1 MALPANRTQAAVL
14 SLGVGG
20 EGGYDGSR
28 FVMTDVG
35 LPGAVPGPLNGSSY
49 PFADRQVSGQGS
61 WIAAVPGSATAY
73 RNHAHDQ
80 SLQAAPCCSET
91 LSKTCDTGLM
101 RYAPIQSDESDRL
114 SALQQYDLIGCDVD
128 LSLDTIITLARNLFQ
143 VPIATVSLVGE
154 DKQVFFG
161 AQGLTVCET
170 GRDVSFCAHA
180 IGKPEVF
187 VVPDARLDPRFA
199 DNPLVTGDPH
209 IRFYAGVPLR
219 SPTGHDIGTLCIIDR
234 QPRVGFSDADKATLR
249 MLSTLVLE
257 KLELRRLEVAREQ
270 GQSRFENIAAT
281 SPDGIICADDKGLI
295 TFWNAAAE
303 QLFGYSTKEATG
315 GSIDLIVPAA
325 MRGGHGKG
333 LHRVAAGGK
342 PRLIGTSVE
351 LDAEHRSGRIFPI
364 ELSLSMWHDRGL
376 ANFGAIIRDMTERR
390 ANEDRLYRLA
400 HLDALTGLPNR
411 SLLFSRIAERI
422 AERTPMTV
430 MLLDLD
436 GFKAVNDTLGHSAG
450 DKVLQQVAKRIV
462 GCVRVGDTVARLGGD
477 EFAILCRSS
486 MDTASLSNELGC
498 LLSSI
503 ASPVDVDGHQVTIG
517 TSIGVAHFPDH
528 GEHAEDLLSAADLAL
543 YQAKADG
550 RLCYRFFEPKLRDR
564 ATQGRMLDG
573 ELRRA
578 TTRGEFK
585 LFYQPQVSID
595 DGLLV
600 GAEALLRWQHP
611 TRGLLSPHAFLAG
624 LEASTIAEEAG
635 EWIIDTAIAQAA
647 AWRRRRPDFTM
658 AVNLFG
664 AQFRDGQLAT
674 KVLTALQRH
683 GLPPQSLELEI
694 TENIILRHDDTMMLP
709 LRRLRDEG
717 VNIAFDDFGTGYA
730 SLSMLKRYPLTK
742 LKIDRSFTIDL
753 DGGEIGGA
761 IVNAIISMAR
771 SLSLKVIA
779 EGVETRWQADLLRAA
794 GCNLAQGYLY
804 GVPEDAAAFERV
816 HMGRVL
822 GLAA

>member
-1 MALPANRTQAAVL
+1 MMSAPVLPNE
-14 SLGVGG
+14 G
-20 EGGYDGSR
+20 E
-28 FVMTDVG
+28 
-35 LPGAVPGPLNGSSY
+35 
-49 PFADRQVSGQGS
+49 
-61 WIAAVPGSATAY
+61 
-73 RNHAHDQ
+73 
-80 SLQAAPCCSET
+80 
-91 LSKTCDTGLM
+91 
-101 RYAPIQSDESDRL
+101 RL
-114 SALQQYDLIGCDVD
+114 SALQQYDLIGSDVD
-128 LSLDTIITLARNLFQ
+128 LGLETVITLARNLFQ
-143 VPIATVSLVGE
+143 VPIATVSLVGD
-154 DKQVFFG
+154 DKQFFLG
-161 AQGLTVCET
+161 AQGLPVCET

-180 IGKPEVF
+180 LGRSEVF
-187 VVPDARLDPRFA
+187 VVADARADPRFA
-199 DNPLVTGDPH
+199 DNPLVTGEPH

-219 SPTGHDIGTLCIIDR
+219 SPVGQDVGTLCIIDR

-249 MLSTLVLE
+249 MLSTFVLE

-281 SPDGIICADDKGLI
+281 SPDGIICIDDKGLV

-303 QLFGYSTKEATG
+303 QLFGHSAQEATG
-315 GSIDLIVPAA
+315 GNIDLIVPAA
-325 MRGGHGKG
+325 MRGGHGEG

-342 PRLIGTSVE
+342 PRLIGTSVK

-390 ANEDRLYRLA
+390 ANEERLHRLA

-411 SLLFSRIAERI
+411 SQLFSRIAEQI
-422 AERTPMTV
+422 TVGEPMTV

-450 DKVLQQVAKRIV
+450 DKVLQQVAGRIV
-462 GCVRVGDTVARLGGD
+462 ECVRAGDTVARLGGD
-477 EFAILCRSS
+477 EFAVLRPSCPGGK
-486 MDTASLSNELGC
+486 SLADELGC
-498 LLSSI
+498 LLRSVASSL
-503 ASPVDVDGHQVTIG
+503 DVDGHQVTIG
-517 TSIGVAHFPDH
+517 TSIGVACFPDH
-528 GEHAEDLLSAADLAL
+528 GEQAEDLLSAADLAL

-595 DGLLV
+595 DGRLI

-611 TRGLLSPHAFLAG
+611 TRGLLSPHDFLAG
-624 LEASTIAEEAG
+624 LEASTVAEEAG
-635 EWIIDTAIAQAA
+635 EWIIATAIRQAA
-647 AWRRRRPDFTM
+647 IWRRRWPAFTM

-664 AQFRDGQLAT
+664 AQFRDGHLADKVLAT
-674 KVLTALQRH
+674 LQRH
-683 GLPPQSLELEI
+683 RLPPQALELEI
-694 TENIILRHDDTMMLP
+694 TENIILRHDDTMMAP
-709 LRRLRDEG
+709 LRHLRDAG

-730 SLSMLKRYPLTK
+730 SLSLLKRYPLTK
-742 LKIDRSFTIDL
+742 LKIDRSFTTDL

-804 GVPEDAAAFERV
+804 GVPEDAEAFERFQ
-816 HMGRVL
+816 GARVL
-822 GLAA
+822 DVAA

>member
-1 MALPANRTQAAVL
+1 M
-14 SLGVGG
+14 
-20 EGGYDGSR
+20 
-28 FVMTDVG
+28 M
-35 LPGAVPGPLNGSSY
+35 
-49 PFADRQVSGQGS
+49 
-61 WIAAVPGSATAY
+61 
-73 RNHAHDQ
+73 H
-80 SLQAAPCCSET
+80 
-91 LSKTCDTGLM
+91 
-101 RYAPIQSDESDRL
+101 APILPHESERL
-114 SALQQYDLIGCDVD
+114 SALQQYELIGSDVD

-143 VPIATVSLVGE
+143 VPIATVSLVAE
-154 DKQVFFG
+154 EKQVFFG
-161 AQGLTVCET
+161 AQGLDVCET

-180 IGKPEVF
+180 LGRPEVF
-187 VVPDARLDPRFA
+187 VVSDARLDPRFA
-199 DNPLVTGDPH
+199 DNPLVTGEPH

-219 SPTGHDIGTLCIIDR
+219 SPVGHDIGTLCIIDS

-281 SPDGIICADDKGLI
+281 SPDGIICADHEGLI
-295 TFWNAAAE
+295 TFWNTAAE
-303 QLFGYSTKEATG
+303 KLFGYSATEATG

-333 LHRVAAGGK
+333 LHRVAAGGR

-351 LDAEHRSGRIFPI
+351 LDAEHRSGRTFPI

-411 SLLFSRIAERI
+411 SLLFSRIAEQL
-422 AERTPMTV
+422 ALNQPMTIL
-430 MLLDLD
+430 LLDLD

-450 DKVLQQVAKRIV
+450 DKVLQQVARRIV
-462 GCVRVGDTVARLGGD
+462 ECVRPGDTVARLGGD
-477 EFAILCRSS
+477 EFAVLRPSC
-486 MDTASLSNELGC
+486 TGGKLLTLELDC

-503 ASPVDVDGHQVTIG
+503 AHPVTIDGHQVTIG
-517 TSIGVAHFPDH
+517 TSIGVASYPDH
-528 GEHAEDLLSAADLAL
+528 GEHGEDLLSAADLAL

-550 RLCYRFFEPKLRDR
+550 RLCYRFFEPKLRDK
-564 ATQGRMLDG
+564 AIQGRMLDG
-573 ELRRA
+573 ELQRA
-578 TTRGEFK
+578 TLLGEFK
-585 LFYQPQVSID
+585 LFYQPQVSIS
-595 DGLLV
+595 DGRLA

-624 LEASTIAEEAG
+624 LETSMVAEEVG
-635 EWIIDTAIAQAA
+635 EWIIETAMAQAA
-647 AWRRRRPDFTM
+647 AWRQRWPAFTM

-664 AQFRDGQLAT
+664 AQFRDGHLAT
-674 KVLTALQRH
+674 KVLAALQRH
-683 GLPPQSLELEI
+683 RLPPGAIELEI
-694 TENIILRHDDTMMLP
+694 TENIILRHDDTMMKP
-709 LRRLRDEG
+709 LRQLRDHG
-717 VNIAFDDFGTGYA
+717 VRIAFDDFGTGYA

-742 LKIDRSFTIDL
+742 LKIDRSFTTDL

-771 SLSLKVIA
+771 SLSLDVIA

-794 GCNLAQGYLY
+794 GCDLAQGYLY
-804 GVPEDAAAFERV
+804 GVPEDAATFERA
-816 HMGRVL
+816 HTAQRFN
-822 GLAA
+822 LAA

>member
-1 MALPANRTQAAVL
+1 M
-14 SLGVGG
+14 
-20 EGGYDGSR
+20 
-28 FVMTDVG
+28 
-35 LPGAVPGPLNGSSY
+35 
-49 PFADRQVSGQGS
+49 
-61 WIAAVPGSATAY
+61 
-73 RNHAHDQ
+73 
-80 SLQAAPCCSET
+80 
-91 LSKTCDTGLM
+91 
-101 RYAPIQSDESDRL
+101 
-114 SALQQYDLIGCDVD
+114 QQYDLIGSEVD
-128 LSLDTIITLARNLFQ
+128 LSLETVVSLARSLFQ

-154 DKQVFFG
+154 DKQVFLG
-161 AQGLTVCET
+161 QQGLDVCET

-180 IGKPEVF
+180 IGRPDVF
-187 VVPDARLDPRFA
+187 VVPDARLDPRFSN
-199 DNPLVTGDPH
+199 NPLVTGDPH

-234 QPRVGFSDADKATLR
+234 RPRIGFSDADKATLR

-281 SPDGIICADDKGLI
+281 SPDGIICADHNGLI
-295 TFWNAAAE
+295 TFWNDAAE
-303 QLFGYSTKEATG
+303 QLFGYSALEATG

-325 MRGGHGKG
+325 MRGSHGAG
-333 LHRVAAGGK
+333 LHRVAAGGA

-351 LDAEHRSGRIFPI
+351 LDAEHRSGRILPI

-390 ANEDRLYRLA
+390 ANEERLYRLA

-411 SLLFSRIAERI
+411 SLLFSRIAEQI
-422 AERTPMTV
+422 ARREPMTV

-450 DKVLQQVAKRIV
+450 DKVLQRVAARIAE
-462 GCVRVGDTVARLGGD
+462 CIRPSDTVARLGGD
-477 EFAILCRSS
+477 EFAILRPSC
-486 MDTASLSNELGC
+486 AGGKSLADELGC
-498 LLSSI
+498 LLGSI
-503 ASPVDVDGHQVTIG
+503 ASPVDVDGYQVTIG
-517 TSIGVAHFPDH
+517 TSIGVACFPDH
-528 GEHAEDLLSAADLAL
+528 GEHVEDLLSAADLAL

-550 RLCYRFFEPKLRDR
+550 RLCYRVFEPRLRDR

-578 TTRGEFK
+578 TTGGEFK
-585 LFYQPQVSID
+585 LFYQPQVSIAE
-595 DGLLV
+595 GHLV

-611 TRGLLSPHAFLAG
+611 TRGLLSPHDFLAG
-624 LEASTIAEEAG
+624 LEASTVAEEAG
-635 EWIIDTAIAQAA
+635 EWIIETAIAQAA
-647 AWRRRRPDFTM
+647 AWRRRCPDFTM

-664 AQFRDGQLAT
+664 AQFRDGHLAT
-674 KVLTALQRH
+674 KVISALERH
-683 GLPPQSLELEI
+683 GLPPRALELEI
-694 TENIILRHDDTMMLP
+694 TENVILRHDDTMMEP
-709 LRRLRDEG
+709 LQRLRDEG

-742 LKIDRSFTIDL
+742 LKIDRSFTTDL

-761 IVNAIISMAR
+761 IVNAIISMAK
-771 SLSLKVIA
+771 SLSLEVIA

-804 GVPEDAAAFERV
+804 GVPEDADTFDRT
-816 HMGRVL
+816 HLRRVL
-822 GLAA
+822 SLAA

>member
-1 MALPANRTQAAVL
+1 MMHAAI
-14 SLGVGG
+14 
-20 EGGYDGSR
+20 R
-28 FVMTDVG
+28 
-35 LPGAVPGPLNGSSY
+35 
-49 PFADRQVSGQGS
+49 
-61 WIAAVPGSATAY
+61 
-73 RNHAHDQ
+73 
-80 SLQAAPCCSET
+80 
-91 LSKTCDTGLM
+91 
-101 RYAPIQSDESDRL
+101 SDERDRL
-114 SALQQYDLIGCDVD
+114 SALQQYDLIGSHVD
-128 LSLDTIITLARNLFQ
+128 LSLDTVISLARSLFQ

-154 DKQVFFG
+154 DKQVFLG
-161 AQGLTVCET
+161 SQGLDVCET

-180 IGKPEVF
+180 IGRPEVF
-187 VVPDARLDPRFA
+187 VVPDARLDPRFS
-199 DNPLVTGDPH
+199 DNSLVTGEPH

-234 QPRVGFSDADKATLR
+234 RPRAGFSDADKATLR

-281 SPDGIICADDKGLI
+281 SPDGIICADHNGLI

-303 QLFGYSTKEATG
+303 QLFGYSAQEATG

-325 MRGGHGKG
+325 MRGRHGGG

-351 LDAEHRSGRIFPI
+351 LDAEHRSGRILPI

-390 ANEDRLYRLA
+390 ANEERLYRLA

-411 SLLFSRIAERI
+411 SLLFSRIAEQLARR
-422 AERTPMTV
+422 EPMTI

-450 DKVLQQVAKRIV
+450 DKVLQQVAQRIV
-462 GCVRVGDTVARLGGD
+462 GCVRPSDTVARLGGD
-477 EFAILCRSS
+477 EFAVLRPSC
-486 MDTASLSNELGC
+486 TGGKSLADELGC

-517 TSIGVAHFPDH
+517 TSIGVACYPDH
-528 GEHAEDLLSAADLAL
+528 GLHAEDLLSAADLAL

-550 RLCYRFFEPKLRDR
+550 RLCYRFFEPRLRDR

-578 TTRGEFK
+578 TTEGEFK
-585 LFYQPQVSID
+585 LFYQPQVSIC
-595 DGLLV
+595 DGRLV

-611 TRGLLSPHAFLAG
+611 TRGLLSPHHFLAG
-624 LEASTIAEEAG
+624 LEASTVAEEAG
-635 EWIIDTAIAQAA
+635 EWIIETAVAQAA
-647 AWRRRRPDFTM
+647 AWRRHCPDFTM
-658 AVNLFG
+658 AINLFG
-664 AQFRDGQLAT
+664 AQFRDGHLAT
-674 KVLTALQRH
+674 KVMAALERH
-683 GLPPQSLELEI
+683 KLSPRALELEI
-694 TENIILRHDDTMMLP
+694 TENIILRHDDTMMEP
-709 LRRLRDEG
+709 LQRLRDEG

-742 LKIDRSFTIDL
+742 LKIDRSFTTDL

-771 SLSLKVIA
+771 SLSLEVIA

-804 GVPEDAAAFERV
+804 GVPEEAGTFDRTHISRV
-816 HMGRVL
+816 F

>member
-1 MALPANRTQAAVL
+1 M
-14 SLGVGG
+14 
-20 EGGYDGSR
+20 
-28 FVMTDVG
+28 M
-35 LPGAVPGPLNGSSY
+35 
-49 PFADRQVSGQGS
+49 
-61 WIAAVPGSATAY
+61 
-73 RNHAHDQ
+73 H
-80 SLQAAPCCSET
+80 
-91 LSKTCDTGLM
+91 
-101 RYAPIQSDESDRL
+101 APIRSDERDRL
-114 SALQQYDLIGCDVD
+114 SALQQYDLIGSDVD
-128 LSLDTIITLARNLFQ
+128 LSLETIISLARSLFQ

-154 DKQVFFG
+154 DKQVFLES
-161 AQGLTVCET
+161 QGLDVCET
-170 GRDVSFCAHA
+170 DRDVSFCAHA
-180 IGKPEVF
+180 LGRPEVF
-187 VVPDARLDPRFA
+187 VVPDARLDFRFS
-199 DNPLVTGDPH
+199 DNPLVTGEPH

-219 SPTGHDIGTLCIIDR
+219 SPTGHDIGTLCIIDHR
-234 QPRVGFSDADKATLR
+234 PRVGFSDADKATLR

-281 SPDGIICADDKGLI
+281 SPDGIICADHDGLI

-303 QLFGYSTKEATG
+303 QLFGYSSLEATG

-325 MRGGHGKG
+325 MRGSHGKG
-333 LHRVAAGGK
+333 LHRVAAGGN

-351 LDAEHRSGRIFPI
+351 LDAEHRSGRAIPI

-390 ANEDRLYRLA
+390 ANQERLYRLA

-411 SLLFSRIAERI
+411 SLLFSRIAEQLAAR
-422 AERTPMTV
+422 APMSI

-462 GCVRVGDTVARLGGD
+462 RCVRPSDTVARLGGD
-477 EFAILCRSS
+477 EFAILRPAC
-486 MDTASLSNELGC
+486 TGGKSLADELVC

-517 TSIGVAHFPDH
+517 TSIGVACYPDH

-550 RLCYRFFEPKLRDR
+550 RLCFRLYEPRLRDR

-578 TTRGEFK
+578 TADGEFK

-595 DGLLV
+595 DGRLV

-611 TRGLLSPHAFLAG
+611 TRGLLSPHHFLAG
-624 LEASTIAEEAG
+624 LEVSTVAEEAG
-635 EWIIDTAIAQAA
+635 EWIVETAVAQAA
-647 AWRRRRPDFTM
+647 AWRRRCPDFTM

-664 AQFRDGQLAT
+664 AQFRDGHLAT
-674 KVLTALQRH
+674 KIMAALQRH
-683 GLPPQSLELEI
+683 GLPPAALELEI
-694 TENIILRHDDTMMLP
+694 TENIILRHDDTMMEP
-709 LRRLRDEG
+709 LQRLRDEG

-742 LKIDRSFTIDL
+742 LKIDRSFTTDL

-761 IVNAIISMAR
+761 IVNAIISMAK
-771 SLSLKVIA
+771 SLSLEVIA

-804 GVPEDAAAFERV
+804 GVPEAADTFDRTHVSRV
-816 HMGRVL
+816 PC
-822 GLAA
+822 LAA

>member
-1 MALPANRTQAAVL
+1 M
-14 SLGVGG
+14 
-20 EGGYDGSR
+20 
-28 FVMTDVG
+28 M
-35 LPGAVPGPLNGSSY
+35 
-49 PFADRQVSGQGS
+49 
-61 WIAAVPGSATAY
+61 
-73 RNHAHDQ
+73 H
-80 SLQAAPCCSET
+80 
-91 LSKTCDTGLM
+91 
-101 RYAPIQSDESDRL
+101 APIRSDESDRL
-114 SALQQYDLIGCDVD
+114 SALQQYDLIGSDVD
-128 LSLDTIITLARNLFQ
+128 LSLDAVISLARNLFH

-180 IGKPEVF
+180 IGRPEVF

-199 DNPLVTGDPH
+199 DNALVTGEPH

-234 QPRVGFSDADKATLR
+234 QPRVGFSEADKATLR

-281 SPDGIICADDKGLI
+281 SPDGIICADHNGLI

-303 QLFGYSTKEATG
+303 QLFGYSALEATG

-351 LDAEHRSGRIFPI
+351 LDAEHRSGRTFPI

-390 ANEDRLYRLA
+390 ANEERLYRLA

-411 SLLFSRIAERI
+411 SLLFSRIAEQLDRG
-422 AERTPMTV
+422 EPMTV
-430 MLLDLD
+430 LLLDLD

-450 DKVLQQVAKRIV
+450 DKVLQAVAARIV
-462 GCVRVGDTVARLGGD
+462 RCVRASDTVARLGGD
-477 EFAILCRSS
+477 EFAILRPSC
-486 MDTASLSNELGC
+486 AGGKSLADELGC
-498 LLSSI
+498 LLASI
-503 ASPVDVDGHQVTIG
+503 AEPVEVDGHQVTIG
-517 TSIGVAHFPDH
+517 TSIGVACYPEH
-528 GEHAEDLLSAADLAL
+528 GGHGEDLLSAADLAL

-578 TTRGEFK
+578 TTHQEFK
-585 LFYQPQVSID
+585 LFYQPQINLG
-595 DGLLV
+595 DGRLV

-611 TRGLLSPHAFLAG
+611 TRGLLSPHDFLAG
-624 LEASTIAEEAG
+624 LEASTAAEEAG
-635 EWIIDTAIAQAA
+635 DWIIDTALVQAA
-647 AWRRRRPDFTM
+647 AWRRCWPDFTM

-664 AQFRDGQLAT
+664 AQFRDGHLAT
-674 KVLTALQRH
+674 KILAALKRH
-683 GLPPQSLELEI
+683 DLPPHALELEI
-694 TENIILRHDDTMMLP
+694 TENIILRHDDTMMEP
-709 LRRLRDEG
+709 LQRLRDEG
-717 VNIAFDDFGTGYA
+717 VRIAFDDFGTGYA

-742 LKIDRSFTIDL
+742 LKIDRSFTTDL

-771 SLSLKVIA
+771 NLSLDVIA

-794 GCNLAQGYLY
+794 GCSLAQGYLF
-804 GVPEDAAAFERV
+804 GVPEDAEAFERMHAGQILRLV
-816 HMGRVL
+816 
-822 GLAA
+822 A

>member
-1 MALPANRTQAAVL
+1 M
-14 SLGVGG
+14 
-20 EGGYDGSR
+20 
-28 FVMTDVG
+28 M
-35 LPGAVPGPLNGSSY
+35 
-49 PFADRQVSGQGS
+49 
-61 WIAAVPGSATAY
+61 
-73 RNHAHDQ
+73 H
-80 SLQAAPCCSET
+80 
-91 LSKTCDTGLM
+91 
-101 RYAPIQSDESDRL
+101 APIRSDERDRL
-114 SALQQYDLIGCDVD
+114 SALQQYDLIGSEVD
-128 LSLDTIITLARNLFQ
+128 LSLDTVVSLARNLFQ

-154 DKQVFFG
+154 DKQVFLG

-180 IGKPEVF
+180 IGRPEVF

-199 DNPLVTGDPH
+199 DNALVTGEPY

-234 QPRVGFSDADKATLR
+234 QPRIGFSDADKATLR

-257 KLELRRLEVAREQ
+257 KLELRRLEVARDQ

-281 SPDGIICADDKGLI
+281 SPDGIICADHDGLI

-303 QLFGYSTKEATG
+303 QLFGYSALEATG

-351 LDAEHRSGRIFPI
+351 LDAEHRSGRTFPI

-411 SLLFSRIAERI
+411 SLLFSRIAEQLDRG
-422 AERTPMTV
+422 EPMTV
-430 MLLDLD
+430 LLLDLD

-450 DKVLQQVAKRIV
+450 DKVLQSVAARIV
-462 GCVRVGDTVARLGGD
+462 RCVRASDTVARLGGD
-477 EFAILCRSS
+477 EFAILRPSC
-486 MDTASLSNELGC
+486 AGGKSLADELAC
-498 LLSSI
+498 LLASI
-503 ASPVDVDGHQVTIG
+503 AEPVEVDGHQVTIG
-517 TSIGVAHFPDH
+517 TSIGVASYPEH
-528 GEHAEDLLSAADLAL
+528 GSHVEDLLSAADLAL

-550 RLCYRFFEPKLRDR
+550 RLCCRFFEPKLRDR

-578 TTRGEFK
+578 TTDREFK
-585 LFYQPQVSID
+585 LFYQPQVNLS
-595 DGLLV
+595 DGRLV

-611 TRGLLSPHAFLAG
+611 TRGLLSPHDFLAG
-624 LEASTIAEEAG
+624 LEASTAAEEAG
-635 EWIIDTAIAQAA
+635 DWIIDTALGQAV
-647 AWRRRRPDFTM
+647 AWRRCWPDFTM

-664 AQFRDGQLAT
+664 AQFRDGHLAT
-674 KVLTALQRH
+674 KILTALKRH
-683 GLPPQSLELEI
+683 GLPPHALELEI
-694 TENIILRHDDTMMLP
+694 TENIILRHDDTMMEP
-709 LRRLRDEG
+709 LQRLRDEG
-717 VNIAFDDFGTGYA
+717 VRIAFDDFGTGYA

-742 LKIDRSFTIDL
+742 LKIDRSFTTDL

-771 SLSLKVIA
+771 SLSLDVIA

-794 GCNLAQGYLY
+794 GCILAQGYLF
-804 GVPEDAAAFERV
+804 GVPEDAEAFERMHAGHILRLV
-816 HMGRVL
+816 
-822 GLAA
+822 A